1 MGTAATK
8 IYEPDEGP
16 FDVFYEPP
24 AGGTAEVIQPSA
36 GTPPL
41 ATREIPVLEELM
53 QAKRDTPMVGRS
65 MAAWQ
70 IPIGCK
76 VKKY

>member
-16 FDVFYEPP
+16 FDVFYVPR
-24 AGGTAEVIQPSA
+24 AGGAGEVVQPGPGGLS
-36 GTPPL
+36 L
-41 ATREIPVLEELM
+41 STREIPVLEEM
-53 QAKRDTPMVGRS
+53 TRAKSETRHVGRS
-65 MAAWQ
+65 MAPWA

-76 VKKY
+76 ATK